1 MSPDLRE
8 QHKYD
13 RGKSVKIYFNDEE
26 LIAYEGENLAAALYS
41 SNKKTLRYSSK
52 LKMPRGIYC
61 LIGSCQE
68 CILLINGKKA
78 LACLTRITENMN
90 IESINVNDNSR
101 V

>member
-1 MSPDLRE
+1 
-8 QHKYD
+8 
-13 RGKSVKIYFNDEE
+13 
-26 LIAYEGENLAAALYS
+26 
-41 SNKKTLRYSSK
+41 
-52 LKMPRGIYC
+52 MPRGIYC

-90 IESINVNDNSR
+90 IESINENDNPR

>member
-1 MSPDLRE
+1 MSQNLRE

-41 SNKKTLRYSSK
+41 SNKRILRYSSK

-78 LACLTRITENMN
+78 LACLTRVTENMT
-90 IESINVNDNSR
+90 IESIDLNDIPR